1 MKLPPSIADLSMEE
15 MLSLLRVLILLSA
28 APSLN
33 AQINLVNI
41 SHINNGGRA
50 RDIALSG
57 NYAYLASGTNGLLI
71 YDISNPA
78 LPVNV
83 GHAKGDNAEIN
94 AFAVAVSGNYA
105 FVTSTQTQGAGLNV
119 YDVSNPAAPT
129 NVGSLNSNIFG
140 GLALLGTNLYFGG
153 DDRVPVMDISNPL
166 DLTGITIYIPLENI
180 NPVSLAVTSNYL
192 VMAGGGE
199 WVNIG
204 AFSNGIYTNLA
215 ATNVGGIASGV
226 AIAGQYVFVANAGS
240 SSAPLEIYYI
250 SSSGRVTNAGQMTY
264 PGYPTGNSVAVSG
277 SYAYLGCSAGL
288 RVINIANP
296 TNLIAAGQTSTNYGG
311 DGLGAAVSGRFVYL
325 ANGTD
330 GLRVFAI
337 QPPLAISLGTGMG
350 LTFSWP
356 VQGSFALQQTTDL
369 ANPDWVTVTNIPTN
383 GQLTLPPPASTM
395 YYRLAGQKG

>member
-1 MKLPPSIADLSMEE
+1 MKLPPSIAGLSMKE
-15 MLSLLRVLILLSA
+15 MLPLVRVLILLSA

-41 SHINNGGRA
+41 GHTNNGGTA
-50 RDIALSG
+50 RNIALSG

-83 GHAKGDNAEIN
+83 GHAKGSNDAGIYY
-94 AFAVAVSGNYA
+94 FAVAVSGNYA
-105 FVTSTQTQGAGLNV
+105 FVTSTDEPGLNI

-129 NVGSLNSNIFG
+129 NVGSPNSNIFG

-166 DLTGITIYIPLENI
+166 DLIGITSYTPLENI

-192 VMAGGGE
+192 VMSGGYE

-215 ATNVGGIASGV
+215 ATNVGGTASGV
-226 AIAGQYVFVANAGS
+226 AIAGQYVFVANANS
-240 SSAPLEIYYI
+240 NSAPLATFYI
-250 SSSGRVTNAGQMTY
+250 STSGKVTKAGQITY
-264 PGYPTGNSVAVSG
+264 PGNPTTGNSVAVSG

-288 RVINIANP
+288 RAINISNP
-296 TNLIAAGQTSTNYGG
+296 SNLIAAAQTSTNYGG
-311 DGLGAAVSGRFVYL
+311 DGLGVAVSGRFVYL
-325 ANGTD
+325 ANGSD

-337 QPPLAISLGTGMG
+337 QPSLGISIVAGTG
-350 LTFSWP
+350 LTFMWP
-356 VQGSFALQQTTDL
+356 AQGSFALQQTTDL
-369 ANPDWVTVTNIPTN
+369 TNPDWVTVTNVSTN
-383 GQLTLPPPASTM
+383 GQLTLPPPASTI
-395 YYRLAGQKG
+395 YYRLVGQ